1 MYHKST
7 EIIGYCSPTIF
18 PCNISVK
25 PKKLSI
31 MYGGGKKRKKKKR
44 KKEFTLITQCGSYG
58 NTVWKLREFTL
69 TLFRQ
74 KFREINGFTNKITK

>member
-31 MYGGGKKRKKKKR
+31 MYGGGKKRKKKE
-44 KKEFTLITQCGSYG
+44 KEKGIYSHH
-58 NTVWKLREFTL
+58 TVWKLR
-69 TLFRQ
+69 
-74 KFREINGFTNKITK
+74 KHSVEITGIYSHSFSAKIS